1 MLLTYQEIFGDQFL
15 DKVAFIFTHWS
26 NNKVSIKDRKKQGI
40 TQGSIQQDIS
50 RDAWGFGAHKT

>member
-40 TQGSIQQDIS
+40 TQGSIQQEIS
-50 RDAWGFGAHKT
+50 